1 MPWPSR
7 SSYCP
12 GLAKAVSAPT
22 HLRSAGPTHPCAQH
36 FPRRPRRCLQSH
48 VNPCLSKTKIDS
60 IREYLCAIIFLSGEM
75 AERMKALVS
84 KTSMGVISSRVR
96 IPLSPPPQ
104 KAMDRPTGFLR
115 GEVLERTNR
124 HDWKS
129 CVLHG
134 TMGSNP
140 ILSATFLFP
149 SRALK
154 DFFDHQ
160 TDSLSSKEWE
170 EICI

>member
-1 MPWPSR
+1 
-7 SSYCP
+7 
-12 GLAKAVSAPT
+12 
-22 HLRSAGPTHPCAQH
+22 
-36 FPRRPRRCLQSH
+36 
-48 VNPCLSKTKIDS
+48 
-60 IREYLCAIIFLSGEM
+60 M

-140 ILSATFLFP
+140 ILSATFFFP
-149 SRALK
+149 LQSP
-154 DFFDHQ
+154 Q
-160 TDSLSSKEWE
+160 ISSLHLVEHIFYNKL
-170 EICI
+170 